1 MLKEANLEFA
11 APPLYEQSLASLGM
25 RFFRKSVGGAGLMT
39 VLAIKLRAG
48 FSAPYPIDKLILR
61 RVFGGRLVGAMD
73 KQVRAEIVR
82 MLHSGGPLPA
92 AMAELQVGVSL
103 WQ

>member
-11 APPLYEQSLASLGM
+11 AAPLYEQSLASLGM
-25 RFFRKSVGGAGLMT
+25 RFFRKSVGGAGLTT

-61 RVFGGRLVGAMD
+61 RVFGGRLVESIE
-73 KQVRAEIVR
+73 KQIRADIVG
-82 MLHSGGPLPA
+82 MLHNGGTVPA
-92 AMAELQVGVSL
+92 PMAELQVGL
-103 WQ
+103 